1 MTSLGLG
8 LFTTALPDTIM
19 LAPAWVGSE
28 GRRRQRYDG
37 GEGKGGMGRGGVGKE
52 GIYLSSLF
60 NSGGRHSSINFDVQN
75 WEGCAQMLH
84 LWERNGP

>member
-1 MTSLGLG
+1 
-8 LFTTALPDTIM
+8 
-19 LAPAWVGSE
+19 
-28 GRRRQRYDG
+28 
-37 GEGKGGMGRGGVGKE
+37 MGRGGVEKK
-52 GIYLSSLF
+52 GIYLSGLF